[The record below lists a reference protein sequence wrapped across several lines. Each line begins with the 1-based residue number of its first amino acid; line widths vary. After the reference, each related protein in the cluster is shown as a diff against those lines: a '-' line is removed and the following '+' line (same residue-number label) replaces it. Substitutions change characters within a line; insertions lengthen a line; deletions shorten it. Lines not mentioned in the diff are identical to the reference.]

1 MISRISVWEWSHLPE
16 AHMGT
21 MMQSSN
27 YWFSGYTRRDRTW
40 SLSSSSSQS
49 SGSLKDAAK
58 GNKILR
64 RVLEYGGL
72 FSELGTRS
80 SLFFLSLSLFIFLFV
95 CLGALILI
103 IQRKY
108 FNLSLYFTYK
118 TCLSSKKREPSFKR
132 GVLMKTATTLVQNQ
146 TKPSDLTTQQYT
158 MSGQIEINILAHK
171 WNRVVTQMEEKQN
184 CYAIVVNLSSND
196 LKYTKLP
203 NLRAVCFYLRI
214 NFIFVR
220 EVDEAFDVTKTQDGM
235 N

>member
-1 MISRISVWEWSHLPE
+1 MQLRATRFWE
-16 AHMGT
+16 
-21 MMQSSN
+21 
-27 YWFSGYTRRDRTW
+27 
-40 SLSSSSSQS
+40 
-49 SGSLKDAAK
+49 
-58 GNKILR
+58 
-64 RVLEYGGL
+64 VLEYGGL

-103 IQRKY
+103 IRGKY
-108 FNLSLYFTYK
+108 VNLSLYFTYK
-118 TCLSSKKREPSFKR
+118 TCLSSSKREPSFKR
-132 GVLMKTATTLVQNQ
+132 GVLMETATTLVQNQ
-146 TKPSDLTTQQYT
+146 TKLSDLTTQQYT
-158 MSGQIEINILAHK
+158 MSGQIEINIWAHK
-171 WNRVVTQMEEKQN
+171 WNRVVTREEKQN

-214 NFIFVR
+214 DFIFVR